1 MFNRKKRIIEEQT
14 RTIAELNE
22 KLQAQ
27 QLQLDGV
34 NAQLE
39 AYKQREYAISRA
51 ITDAAETASRIVT
64 DAQKES
70 DDIHDSA
77 QKVYL
82 DSQKKGEAVVQNAYE
97 NARDI
102 IKKAETTSEEKIR
115 ETDAAVSAYVQ
126 LLNQFNESMK
136 EQARQAEEN
145 VRKLSDYYARLN
157 SALPELFAEVPQL
170 NATLEKQEEAPLPD
184 PEGDPAQLMR
194 NIYTI
199 QNRYLPRED
208 MPDRTSVPEEDA
220 EPVQE
225 VSETPQA
232 AEPAEEPV
240 ERAVPSFEPEEGE
253 VVKVSDIVPED
264 TGTMDT
270 EEFIAQ
276 TAALGDR
283 PLGEAE

>member
-77 QKVYL
+77 QKEYL

-170 NATLEKQEEAPLPD
+170 NANLEKQEEAPLPD

-220 EPVQE
+220 EPAQE

-240 ERAVPSFEPEEGE
+240 ERAVPTFEPEEGE

>member
-1 MFNRKKRIIEEQT
+1 M
-14 RTIAELNE
+14 
-22 KLQAQ
+22 
-27 QLQLDGV
+27 
-34 NAQLE
+34 
-39 AYKQREYAISRA
+39 
-51 ITDAAETASRIVT
+51 
-64 DAQKES
+64 
-70 DDIHDSA
+70 
-77 QKVYL
+77 
-82 DSQKKGEAVVQNAYE
+82 QNAYE

-115 ETDAAVSAYVQ
+115 ETDAAVGAYVQ

-170 NATLEKQEEAPLPD
+170 NANLEKQEEAPLPD

-199 QNRYLPRED
+199 QNRYLPQED

-220 EPVQE
+220 APAPEA
-225 VSETPQA
+225 SETPQA

-240 ERAVPSFEPEEGE
+240 ERAVPTFEPEEGE

>member
-27 QLQLDGV
+27 QMQLDGV

-64 DAQKES
+64 DAQKE
-70 DDIHDSA
+70 
-77 QKVYL
+77 YL

-170 NATLEKQEEAPLPD
+170 NANLEKQEEAPLPD

>member
-39 AYKQREYAISRA
+39 AYKQREHAISRA

-77 QKVYL
+77 QKEYL

-240 ERAVPSFEPEEGE
+240 ERAVPTFEPEEGE

>member
-1 MFNRKKRIIEEQT
+1 MLFR
-14 RTIAELNE
+14 
-22 KLQAQ
+22 
-27 QLQLDGV
+27 
-34 NAQLE
+34 
-39 AYKQREYAISRA
+39 S
-51 ITDAAETASRIVT
+51 
-64 DAQKES
+64 
-70 DDIHDSA
+70 
-77 QKVYL
+77 
-82 DSQKKGEAVVQNAYE
+82 
-97 NARDI
+97 
-102 IKKAETTSEEKIR
+102 
-115 ETDAAVSAYVQ
+115 
-126 LLNQFNESMK
+126 FNESMK

-170 NATLEKQEEAPLPD
+170 NANLEKQEEAPLPD

-194 NIYTI
+194 NIYTN

-232 AEPAEEPV
+232 AEPEEEPV
-240 ERAVPSFEPEEGE
+240 ERAVPTFEPEEGE

>member
-170 NATLEKQEEAPLPD
+170 NANLEKQEEAPLPD
-184 PEGDPAQLMR
+184 PEGDPAKLMR

-232 AEPAEEPV
+232 AEPEEEPV
-240 ERAVPSFEPEEGE
+240 ERAVPTFEPEEGE

>member
-1 MFNRKKRIIEEQT
+1 MFFKKKKLIEEQI

-22 KLQAQ
+22 KLHAQ
-27 QLQLDGV
+27 QQQLDSA

-39 AYKQREYAISRA
+39 EYRQREYAISRA
-51 ITDAAETASRIVT
+51 ITDAAEAADRIVT

-77 QKVYL
+77 QR
-82 DSQKKGEAVVQNAYE
+82 DFIASQKKGEAMIQTAYE

-102 IKKAETTSEEKIR
+102 IKDAEKTSEQKIK
-115 ETDAAVSAYVQ
+115 ETDAAVCAYVQ

-136 EQARQAEEN
+136 EQAKQAEEN
-145 VRKLSDYYARLN
+145 VKKLSDYYARLN

-170 NATLEKQEEAPLPD
+170 SSTLEKGIEDPLPD

-208 MPDRTSVPEEDA
+208 MPDRTSVPEEEE
-220 EPVQE
+220 EPAQE
-225 VSETPQA
+225 S
-232 AEPAEEPV
+232 PAEEECDTPDSKS
-240 ERAVPSFEPEEGE
+240 VPQFDGE
-253 VVKVSDIVPED
+253 DGDVVRVSDIVSEEVGTID
-264 TGTMDT
+264 TD
-270 EEFIAQ
+270 ELIAN
-276 TAALGDR
+276 TAALGKHT
-283 PLGEAE
+283 LGETE

>member
-39 AYKQREYAISRA
+39 AYKQREHAISRA

-77 QKVYL
+77 QKEYL

-170 NATLEKQEEAPLPD
+170 NANLEKQEEAPLPD

-240 ERAVPSFEPEEGE
+240 ERAVPTFEPEEGE

>member
-77 QKVYL
+77 QKEYL

-170 NATLEKQEEAPLPD
+170 NANLEKQEEAPLPD

>member
-39 AYKQREYAISRA
+39 AYKQREHAISRA

-77 QKVYL
+77 QKEYL
-82 DSQKKGEAVVQNAYE
+82 DAQKKGEAVVQNAYE

-240 ERAVPSFEPEEGE
+240 ERAVPTFEPEEGE

>member
-77 QKVYL
+77 QKEYL

-126 LLNQFNESMK
+126 LLNQFNESLK

-170 NATLEKQEEAPLPD
+170 SATLEKQEEAPLPD

-225 VSETPQA
+225 ASETPQA